1 MRAGLRLQILL
12 LLGGL
17 FLLAFVPLFLAVATY
32 ASFSLRQVRETH
44 AQALGRAVAG
54 HVSEARAHRS
64 PEGLLRLLGAEIGSQ
79 GVAAIGVYDSD
90 GQPVAR
96 AGEPFIVDLL
106 PKRVTAGRERV
117 LELEKHAAL
126 EVVVPGA
133 DGAVAAILRTDD
145 SAARAAPLVRLLGL
159 YSLLVGL
166 LLLVA
171 AYFALTRLIV
181 RPLDDLARA
190 AERVATGARRFSV
203 PQGGARE
210 LTDLARNLH
219 TMTEHLIREEEALR
233 AKVDEVERATVSLK
247 EAQDRLIRSERLAS
261 VGRLAAGLAH
271 EVGNPIAA
279 LLGFEDLLLEGGLDI
294 AEQQDF
300 LQRMR
305 KETERINRILRD
317 LLQFAR
323 PGAHHDQANAGDG
336 DVAAAVNDTAALVAP
351 QKEMR
356 EVELD
361 LSIPDGLP
369 RVALSDEQLMQLVL
383 NLVLN
388 AVDALD
394 GGGRVRVVAR
404 PSASGV
410 QLVVEDNGPGV
421 ALAVRDRLFEPFVTT
436 KEVGKGTGLGLAVCR
451 GLVEAIGGSIALDLG
466 FSGGARF
473 VVELPG
479 SSRPGSS
486 TVSSTVMGGAASTS

>member
-17 FLLAFVPLFLAVATY
+17 FVLAFVPLFLAVATY
-32 ASFSLRQVRETH
+32 ASFTLRQVREAH

-54 HVSEARAHRS
+54 HVSEARVHRS
-64 PEGLLRLLGAEIGSQ
+64 PEELLSLLGAEVGSQ
-79 GVAAIGVYDSD
+79 GVAAIGVYGPD
-90 GQPVAR
+90 GLPVAR

-106 PKRVTAGRERV
+106 PPHLVPTRELIV
-117 LELEKHAAL
+117 EVEQHAAL
-126 EVVVPGA
+126 EVVVPSN

-166 LLLVA
+166 VLLVA

-181 RPLDDLARA
+181 RPLDALARA
-190 AERVATGARRFSV
+190 AERVAHGARRFSV
-203 PQGGARE
+203 PEGGARE
-210 LTDLARNLH
+210 LVELGRNLH

-279 LLGFEDLLLEGGLDI
+279 LLGLEDLLLEGGLEPG
-294 AEQQDF
+294 EQQDF

-323 PGAHHDQANAGDG
+323 AGEHHELVGAAAGDIALA
-336 DVAAAVNDTAALVAP
+336 VADTAALIAP

-356 EVELD
+356 EVD
-361 LSIPDGLP
+361 LALSVPDGLP
-369 RVALSDEQLMQLVL
+369 AVALGAEQLVQLVL
-383 NLVLN
+383 NLLLN

-394 GGGRVRVVAR
+394 GGGHVRV
-404 PSASGV
+404 SAHATRDGV
-410 QLVVEDNGPGV
+410 QLIVEDDGPGV
-421 ALAVRDRLFEPFVTT
+421 SALVRDRLFEPFVTT

-451 GLVEAIGGSIALDLG
+451 GLVEAVGGSITLDTA
-466 FSGGARF
+466 FAAGARF
-473 VVELPG
+473 VVDLP
-479 SSRPGSS
+479 RAA
-486 TVSSTVMGGAASTS
+486 GAAGATAPKSAVNSP